1 MKTLLVPAGLFL
13 GVHYWYVLAMA
24 AKSARDAGKLT
35 KYWTVILAPPV
46 YGGLVLDWAFN
57 YTFGWM
63 FLAKP
68 RPVLFSAT
76 VQYHYRHSD
85 GWRLWLATFWARTL
99 NVFDDHIR

>member
-1 MKTLLVPAGLFL
+1 MALLILLGLFL

-57 YTFGWM
+57 YSFGWM

-85 GWRLWLATFWARTL
+85 GWRLWLAQFWARTL